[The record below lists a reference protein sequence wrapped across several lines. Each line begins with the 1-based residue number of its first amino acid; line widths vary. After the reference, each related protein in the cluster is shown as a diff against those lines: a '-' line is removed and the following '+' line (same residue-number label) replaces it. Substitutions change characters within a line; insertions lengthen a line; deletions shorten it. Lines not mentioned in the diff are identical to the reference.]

1 MLGYLYGLLGIDIES
16 MIDDIIEESC
26 RYSYEYFDRIKK
38 IKSKKRKRKGK
49 K

>member
-1 MLGYLYGLLGIDIES
+1 MIGYLWRFLGIDIEE
-16 MIDDIIEESC
+16 MIDDILEESY

-49 K
+49 R